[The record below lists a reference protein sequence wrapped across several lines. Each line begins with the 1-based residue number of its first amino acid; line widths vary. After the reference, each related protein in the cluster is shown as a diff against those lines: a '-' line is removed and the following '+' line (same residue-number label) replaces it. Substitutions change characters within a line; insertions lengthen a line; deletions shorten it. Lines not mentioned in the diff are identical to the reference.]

1 MSTTLGLPEP
11 MTRRVVTAAGM
22 APSLF
27 NTQPWKFR
35 LRPDRIEIHA
45 DLGRRL
51 IATDPEDRELRIA
64 CGAALF
70 NLRLAVHA
78 HGVTPVVCLTPGDV
92 PAALAVIRRGAPSEQ
107 NHDDA
112 ALYRATGRRHTN
124 RQPFLDT
131 PVPEAYRRL
140 LAHAALAEGADLHMV
155 TAPTER
161 SELRGIIAAADQQQT
176 RQCGLPGRTGGLG
189 RVSAQP
195 PRRGAAGRVRS
206 RARTPGP
213 VGVS

>member
-1 MSTTLGLPEP
+1 
-11 MTRRVVTAAGM
+11 MTRRVLTAAGM

-45 DLGRRL
+45 DLGRQL

-112 ALYRATGRRHTN
+112 ALYSGPSGDGTPTGSRSW
-124 RQPFLDT
+124 T
-131 PVPEAYRRL
+131 P
-140 LAHAALAEGADLHMV
+140 
-155 TAPTER
+155 
-161 SELRGIIAAADQQQT
+161 
-176 RQCGLPGRTGGLG
+176 
-189 RVSAQP
+189 
-195 PRRGAAGRVRS
+195 RS
-206 RARTPGP
+206 RRPTGACWHTRPLPRGQTCT
-213 VGVS
+213 